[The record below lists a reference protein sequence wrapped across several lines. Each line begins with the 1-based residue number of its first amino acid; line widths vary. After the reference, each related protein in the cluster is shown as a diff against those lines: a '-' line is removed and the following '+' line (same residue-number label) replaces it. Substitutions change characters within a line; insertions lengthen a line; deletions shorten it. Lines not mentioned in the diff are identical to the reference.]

1 MVHNWSD
8 KLYISKFV
16 KLYGIASKKHSEIIV
31 KPKSTF
37 TYTGLCPA
45 ARDWGIWSKSV
56 STIHSILFS
65 VNCIITPDEVNRRHY
80 EYLQEKLQVIN
91 KLRASNGD
99 DLIQLPTST
108 DDIKLAMMDPE
119 LYQAVKDPVQVFISF
134 IKKL

>member
-1 MVHNWSD
+1 MKVTVLEKNS
-8 KLYISKFV
+8 YF
-16 KLYGIASKKHSEIIV
+16 
-31 KPKSTF
+31 
-37 TYTGLCPA
+37 
-45 ARDWGIWSKSV
+45 
-56 STIHSILFS
+56 ILFS

-119 LYQAVKDPVQVFISF
+119 LYQAVKDPVQVFISI

>member
-16 KLYGIASKKHSEIIV
+16 KLYGITSKKHSEIIV

-37 TYTGLCPA
+37 TYTGLCQA
-45 ARDWGIWSKSV
+45 ARDCGIWSKSV

-119 LYQAVKDPVQVFISF
+119 LYQAVKDPVQVFISI

>member
-16 KLYGIASKKHSEIIV
+16 KLYGITSKKHSEIIV

-45 ARDWGIWSKSV
+45 ARDCGIWSKSV

-119 LYQAVKDPVQVFISF
+119 LYQAVKDPVQVFISI

>member
-37 TYTGLCPA
+37 TYTGLCLA
-45 ARDWGIWSKSV
+45 ACDCGIWSKSV